1 MKSIGKI
8 KLWLGFL
15 LLSRQY
21 IDLARAKREASVSIL
36 KIKAIKF
43 KLMNS
48 KPEKKE
54 IRSLLASVHL

>member
-15 LLSRQY
+15 LLYRQY

-43 KLMNS
+43 KL
-48 KPEKKE
+48 
-54 IRSLLASVHL
+54 IT